1 MSSVIDNQPSAIDSS
16 VFNLLNAGDYADF
29 YWEDVTSMAIR
40 WEEGKVERFTG
51 GREAGAGLRYLFGEE
66 NRYGYADNPDKEA
79 LAKLFRDLTAG
90 PHPPAKR
97 PAGPPSPDRRGDQ
110 IMPSLSYQER
120 GRGEVQV
127 FRPKILKPVAE
138 IPPETKVALLRKAY
152 EAARGPFIRQVSISY
167 GETSK
172 HIRVLTSEGDST
184 EEWRSVIT
192 FSMTVVAEKNG
203 LLQTAHEAVS
213 GSGGFEFFD
222 YNDVAAL
229 GRKVTERAVK
239 RLSAPPAPSGE
250 MPIVIAAEAGGTLIH
265 EAIGH
270 PLEAD
275 AVQKGISPVYKG
287 AIGKV
292 VGHEKVSVLEDP
304 TMPGQR
310 GFYAYDDEGIP
321 AQRVVLVDHGVLK
334 TYLYDRQTAR
344 RDGVV
349 SNGHGRRESFRH
361 RPIPRMA
368 NTFVLSGKDDPS
380 EILRSVPN
388 GLLVTKMGG
397 GQVET
402 ATGDF
407 VFEVEEGFLLKDG
420 QVQYLI
426 RGANLLG
433 NGPNVL
439 RTIDMVG
446 SDMGWSVG
454 TCGKEGQGAPVS
466 DGLPTLRIPKGV
478 VVGGVAP

>member
-1 MSSVIDNQPSAIDSS
+1 MKTSIATSSEIALPWDPYTW
-16 VFNLLNAGDYADF
+16 LTLGDYADL
-29 YWEDVTSMAIR
+29 YWEDVSTLTIR

-51 GREAGAGLRYLFGEE
+51 GREVGAGLRYLFGEE
-66 NRYGYADNPDKEA
+66 NRYGYADNPDKGA
-79 LAKLFRDLTAG
+79 LDRLFRDLTG
-90 PHPPAKR
+90 K
-97 PAGPPSPDRRGDQ
+97 SPNGGANSIRRSAPRQ
-110 IMPSLSYQER
+110 FI
-120 GRGEVQV
+120 
-127 FRPKILKPVAE
+127 PKIARPIAD
-138 IPPETKVALLRKAY
+138 ISADAKVALLEKAY
-152 EAARGPFIRQVSISY
+152 QAANGANVRQVSISY
-167 GETSK
+167 GETMK
-172 HIRVLTSEGDST
+172 HIRIFNSEGEATD
-184 EEWRSVIT
+184 EKRAIMT
-192 FSMTVVAEKNG
+192 FSITVVAEKDG
-203 LLQTAHEAVS
+203 VLQTAHEAVS
-213 GSGGFEFFD
+213 GCGGFEFFD
-222 YNDVAAL
+222 TNDVVAL
-229 GRKVTERAVK
+229 ARKVRERAIK

-275 AVQKGISPVYKG
+275 AVQKGISPMYKG
-287 AIGKV
+287 AVGKI
-292 VGHEKVSVLEDP
+292 VGNEKVSVLEDP

-310 GFYAYDDEGIP
+310 GFYAFDDEGVP
-321 AQRVVLVDHGVLK
+321 SQRVVLVDHGVLK

-344 RDGVV
+344 RDKIA
-349 SNGHGRRESFRH
+349 SNGHGRRESFRS

-368 NTFVLSGKDDPS
+368 NTFVAPGPDDPKK
-380 EILRSVPN
+380 ILQSIPN

-420 QVQYLI
+420 QVQHLI

-433 NGPNVL
+433 NGPDVL
-439 RTIDMVG
+439 KTIDMVG

-466 DGLPTLRIPKGV
+466 DGLPTLRIPQGV
-478 VVGGVAP
+478 VVGGISA

>member
-1 MSSVIDNQPSAIDSS
+1 VNPKSLIDTTLPWDPAPW
-16 VFNLLNAGDYADF
+16 LLHGDYADL
-29 YWEDVTSMAIR
+29 YSEETSSLAIR

-51 GREAGAGLRYLFGEE
+51 GREAGVGLRYLFGEE
-66 NRYGYADNPDKEA
+66 NRYGYADNPDRDA
-79 LAKLFRDLTAG
+79 LAKLFSDLTGSAR
-90 PHPPAKR
+90 AKR
-97 PAGPPSPDRRGDQ
+97 SNGHPSSQPR
-110 IMPSLSYQER
+110 IH
-120 GRGEVQV
+120 
-127 FRPKILKPVAE
+127 RPKILRPVTE
-138 IPPETKVALLRKAY
+138 IPAETKIALLRSAY
-152 EAARGPFIRQVSISY
+152 TAAQGPFVRQISISY

-172 HIRVLTSEGDST
+172 HIRIFTSEGDVT
-184 EEWRSVIT
+184 EEWRTILT
-192 FSMTVVAEKNG
+192 FSLTVVAEKDG

-213 GSGGFEFFD
+213 GCGGFEFFD
-222 YNDVAAL
+222 QNDVVAI
-229 GRKVTERAVK
+229 GRKVKERAVA
-239 RLSAPPAPSGE
+239 RLSAPAAPSGE
-250 MPIVIAAEAGGTLIH
+250 MPVVIAAEAGGTLIH

-275 AVQKGISPVYKG
+275 AVQKGISPMYKG
-287 AIGKV
+287 AVGKV

-310 GFYAYDDEGIP
+310 GFYAFDDEGIP

-344 RDGVV
+344 KDGIA

-368 NTFVLSGKDDPS
+368 NTFVASGPDDPQK
-380 EILRSVPN
+380 IVQSVPN

-420 QVQYLI
+420 QVGPLI

-433 NGPNVL
+433 NGPDVL
-439 RTIDMVG
+439 KTIDRVG

-478 VVGGVAP
+478 VVGGIA

>member
-1 MSSVIDNQPSAIDSS
+1 MKFDPFAYLST
-16 VFNLLNAGDYADF
+16 GDYADL
-29 YWEDVTSMAIR
+29 YWEDVSSLSIR
-40 WEEGKVERFTG
+40 WEEGKVERYTG
-51 GREAGAGLRYLFGEE
+51 GREEGIGLRYLFGEE
-66 NRYGYADNPDKEA
+66 NRYGYADNPDQAAVEKI
-79 LAKLFRDLTAG
+79 FMDLTGTSQAARG
-90 PHPPAKR
+90 GSKAVKHDLQPAIFD
-97 PAGPPSPDRRGDQ
+97 P
-110 IMPSLSYQER
+110 
-120 GRGEVQV
+120 
-127 FRPKILKPVAE
+127 RPKILKPIDKISA
-138 IPPETKVALLRKAY
+138 ETKVALLRKAFD
-152 EAARGPFIRQVSISY
+152 AANGPNVRQVSIGY

-172 HIRVLTSEGDST
+172 HIRVFTSEGRST
-184 EEWRSVIT
+184 EEWRTIVT
-192 FSMTVVAEKNG
+192 FSLTVVAEKDG

-222 YNDVAAL
+222 VNDVVAL
-229 GRKVTERAVK
+229 GKKVKERAIK

-250 MPIVIAAEAGGTLIH
+250 MPVVIAAEAGGTLIH

-287 AIGKV
+287 AVGKV
-292 VGHEKVSVLEDP
+292 VGNEKVSVLEDP
-304 TMPGQR
+304 TMAGVR
-310 GFYAYDDEGIP
+310 GFYAFDDEGTP

-344 RDGVV
+344 RDSVR

-368 NTFVLSGKDDPS
+368 NTFVAPGPDDPKK
-380 EILRSVPN
+380 ILQSIPN

-420 QVQYLI
+420 QVQHLI

-433 NGPNVL
+433 NGPDVL
-439 RTIDMVG
+439 KTIDMVG
-446 SDMGWSVG
+446 TDMGWSVG

-478 VVGGVAP
+478 VVGGIADS

>member
-1 MSSVIDNQPSAIDSS
+1 MKSTMAESSSDVSWDPFPWL
-16 VFNLLNAGDYADF
+16 VYGDYADL
-29 YWEDVTSMAIR
+29 YWEDVRSLAIR
-40 WEEGKVERFTG
+40 WEEGKVERFTTG
-51 GREAGAGLRYLFGEE
+51 HEIGAGLRYLLGEE
-66 NRYGYADNPDKEA
+66 NRYGCADNPDREA
-79 LAKLFRDLTAG
+79 LEKLCRDLTGGQRTSRFPGRIAS
-90 PHPPAKR
+90 R
-97 PAGPPSPDRRGDQ
+97 P
-110 IMPSLSYQER
+110 LKTY
-120 GRGEVQV
+120 
-127 FRPKILKPVAE
+127 RPKIVKPVSEISAE
-138 IPPETKVALLRKAY
+138 AKVELIRKAY
-152 EAARGPFIRQVSISY
+152 QATQAPLVRQVSINY
-167 GETSK
+167 GETTK
-172 HIRVLTSEGDST
+172 LIRVFTSEGDTT
-184 EEWRSVIT
+184 EEWRTLVTLSI
-192 FSMTVVAEKNG
+192 TVVAEKDG
-203 LLQTAHEAVS
+203 LLQSAHEAVS

-222 YNDVAAL
+222 VNDVIAL
-229 GRKVTERAVK
+229 GRKVSQRAVK
-239 RLSAPPAPSGE
+239 RLTAPAAPLGE
-250 MPIVIAAEAGGTLIH
+250 MPIIIAAEAGGTLIH

-287 AIGKV
+287 AIGKI
-292 VGHEKVSVLEDP
+292 VGNEKVSVLEDP

-344 RDGVV
+344 HDKVS
-349 SNGHGRRESFRH
+349 SNGHGRRESFRQ

-368 NTFVLSGKDDPS
+368 NTFVASGTDDPQM
-380 EILRSVPN
+380 ILNSVKN

-420 QVQYLI
+420 KVQHLI

-433 NGPNVL
+433 NGPDVL
-439 RTIDMVG
+439 KTIDLVG
-446 SDMGWSVG
+446 SDIGWSVG

-478 VVGGVAP
+478 VVGGLSS

>member
-1 MSSVIDNQPSAIDSS
+1 MASKSVLFTDPGLSFDP
-16 VFNLLNAGDYADF
+16 FPFLGTGDYADL
-29 YWEDVTSMAIR
+29 YWEDVASLTIR

-51 GREAGAGLRYLFGEE
+51 GRESGAGLRYLYGDE
-66 NRYGYADNPDKEA
+66 NRYGYADNPDSEM
-79 LAKLFRDLTAG
+79 LAKLYRDLTGQRTPRANG
-90 PHPPAKR
+90 ASAPSQPRVYR
-97 PAGPPSPDRRGDQ
+97 PT
-110 IMPSLSYQER
+110 
-120 GRGEVQV
+120 
-127 FRPKILKPVAE
+127 ILKPLAQITPDE
-138 IPPETKVALLRKAY
+138 KVALLRKAY
-152 EAARGPFIRQVSISY
+152 AAAQGPQIRQISISY

-172 HIRVLTSEGDST
+172 HIRVFTSEGQAT
-184 EEWRSVIT
+184 EEWRTIVT
-192 FSMTVVAEKNG
+192 FSITVVAEKDG

-222 YNDVAAL
+222 ANDVVAL
-229 GRKVTERAVK
+229 ARKVQDRAIK

-250 MPIVIAAEAGGTLIH
+250 MPVVIAAEAGGTLIH

-275 AVQKGISPVYKG
+275 AVQKGISPMYKG
-287 AIGKV
+287 AVGKV
-292 VGHEKVSVLEDP
+292 VGNEKVSVLEDP
-304 TMPGQR
+304 TMAGVR
-310 GFYAYDDEGIP
+310 GFYAFDDEGTP

-344 RDGVV
+344 KDRIA

-368 NTFVLSGKDDPS
+368 NTFVASGSDDPNK
-380 EILRSVPN
+380 ILQSVPN
-388 GLLVTKMGG
+388 GLLVSKMGG

-407 VFEVEEGFLLKDG
+407 VFDVEEGFLLKDG
-420 QVQYLI
+420 QIQHLI

-439 RTIDMVG
+439 KTIDMVG

-478 VVGGVAP
+478 VVGGIAG